1 MADTQP
7 SRIAFLKQRLKAREG
22 KEGPTSD
29 VPFRQKVLDLPRIE
43 VPVDFPLYNLR
54 SGRSHRAQSAYIEEH
69 GLSQDFFEDPESD
82 AAQAAQEKILIEMVD
97 EENLRA
103 DLEERE
109 QRRPLV
115 LTYDGFIVDGNR
127 RTAALR
133 EIGDVEQLDAVVL
146 PEDSLA
152 TDIYDT
158 ELELQMSKETK
169 AAYNWVDEGLHVRRG
184 LVELGEAKEAI
195 ARRMNMETDEVDT
208 MIETMALVDLY
219 LSWLE
224 MEGRYHK
231 VGINDE
237 QSFEELRLRTRRAS
251 YRNLS
256 RVHQLAVRDA
266 VFALVKDQR
275 GYQEVRDVADF
286 MIKQL
291 GKFADRVRDEGI
303 PEVVELLN
311 QPPDPGSGSH
321 GSDSLLDELADSAEK
336 GELPPGIELA
346 NLVREPPQTGE
357 VAAVLANVADD
368 LKAEE
373 KEQNDLD
380 EPLRK
385 VKRALQALQGVRLSA
400 ETPRRDEIA
409 RLLGD
414 LIATAETLG
423 RQIDQL
429 ESNSE
434 D

>member
-1 MADTQP
+1 
-7 SRIAFLKQRLKAREG
+7 
-22 KEGPTSD
+22 
-29 VPFRQKVLDLPRIE
+29 
-43 VPVDFPLYNLR
+43 
-54 SGRSHRAQSAYIEEH
+54 
-69 GLSQDFFEDPESD
+69 
-82 AAQAAQEKILIEMVD
+82 
-97 EENLRA
+97 
-103 DLEERE
+103 
-109 QRRPLV
+109 
-115 LTYDGFIVDGNR
+115 
-127 RTAALR
+127 
-133 EIGDVEQLDAVVL
+133 
-146 PEDSLA
+146 
-152 TDIYDT
+152 
-158 ELELQMSKETK
+158 MSKETK

>member
-1 MADTQP
+1 MADAKP

-22 KEGPTSD
+22 SGGPTSD

-54 SGRSHRAQSAYIEEH
+54 SGRSHRAQSGYIEAH
-69 GLSQDFFEDPESD
+69 KLPPDFFEDPESE
-82 AAQAAQEKILIEMVD
+82 AAQAAQGKILLEMID

-133 EIGDVEQLDAVVL
+133 EIGEVEQLGAVVL
-146 PEDSLA
+146 PEDALA
-152 TDIYDT
+152 ADIYDT

-184 LVELGEAKEAI
+184 LVELGEPKEAI
-195 ARRMNMETDEVDT
+195 ARRMNKATEEVDA
-208 MIETMALVDLY
+208 MNERMALVDLY
-219 LSWLE
+219 LAWLE

-231 VGINDE
+231 VGEKDE
-237 QSFEELRLRTRRAS
+237 QSFEELRLRTRRAG

-256 RVHQLAVRDA
+256 GAHQQAVRDA
-266 VFALVKDQR
+266 IFALVKDQR

-291 GKFADRVRDEGI
+291 GKFADRVRDEGA
-303 PEVVELLN
+303 PGVVELLE
-311 QPPDPGSGSH
+311 QPEDADSTGGGSG
-321 GSDSLLDELADSAEK
+321 DLLGELAESGEK
-336 GELPPGIELA
+336 GDAPVGIELA
-346 NLVREPPQTGE
+346 GLVREPPTSGE
-357 VAAVLANVADD
+357 VAAVLISVAKD

-373 KEQNDLD
+373 REQNNLD

-385 VKRALQALQGVRLSA
+385 VRRAVQGLAGVRLSA
-400 ETPRRDEIA
+400 ETPGRDEIA
-409 RLLGD
+409 RLLGE
-414 LIATAETLG
+414 LISTAEALG
-423 RQIDQL
+423 EQIEQL
-429 ESNSE
+429 ESDSG